1 MHTVWGSRGRGS
13 PTVLWCGQCWTLQSL
28 AWAGPSMRAGDQVSP
43 AHTPTARDRL
53 PPHAPCPGGWPPH
66 SPSEN
71 AALLLQ
77 KHCQTQ
83 ICLLYKCL
91 YLNVG
96 SKLKLLRVLYRTS
109 EIHSQMQLYG

>member
-53 PPHAPCPGGWPPH
+53 PPTHPAQVGGLPTAP
-66 SPSEN
+66 
-71 AALLLQ
+71 AR
-77 KHCQTQ
+77 TQ
-83 ICLLYKCL
+83 PCFCRNTAKPRFVCC
-91 YLNVG
+91 
-96 SKLKLLRVLYRTS
+96 TS
-109 EIHSQMQLYG
+109 VFI